1 MKTRT
6 LIWNSLRFRA
16 RAHVGVVLGAIVG
29 SAALIGALIVGD
41 SVRETLRQRALERL
55 GGAELVL
62 DGRDRFFELSLQDR
76 LSSAYKDLT
85 KTNPSS
91 PDLSRN
97 PDPDLPSFHALLR
110 LPAVASTQDGA
121 ARANQVQVWGVSNV
135 PPNSV
140 WLNNSLRAQLG
151 VLPSDTI
158 ILRVHKPSALSRDAV
173 ITPRD
178 DTSIAFRLTVEGF
191 RGRKF
196 ISAKDNGNLNPA
208 SSQLPPLNAFVN
220 LNQLA
225 QAAGVGSRANVLLAG
240 GIPDRSKEFVYCL
253 LRASFLP
260 EDAELTVSNVP
271 NAIQLSTRRIFLDDA
286 AVQAARTTNS
296 IGVLTYLANLIR
308 AGDRTTPYSMITA
321 AGPPYTPADMKDNEI
336 IVNEWLADDLALKPG
351 GSIDVSYYIPD
362 AGSQLK
368 QATNTFIVSKIVP
381 ISGVHD
387 DRTLMPEFPGLAK
400 AESTHDWDAGFP
412 LEYKIRDKDEAYWKQ
427 HRGTPKAFIT
437 AKAGQQLWAN
447 RFGSLTAIRWPAAV
461 PRDEVYNHLRANLD
475 PTAIGL
481 AFDPARDR
489 ALAAANNAQ
498 DFGGLF
504 LGFSLFLIAASLI
517 LMALLFQF
525 GLEQRTEET
534 GILLALG
541 FTPKRV
547 RRLFLAEGSLLAVIA
562 AVLGVIGGIVY
573 ARLMLLGLA
582 TLWRDAVGSEP
593 LGFHVTAQS
602 IIIGLI
608 GSAAVCAITIAI
620 VLRKQARKPARE
632 LLASGAELESQ
643 GVPGRVS
650 RMALIIGVFCVLGAI
665 ALVLSHRSGAS
676 PETFFGAGSLLL
688 ISGVAFAA
696 VALQALNRMH
706 RLSIVGLG
714 IRSATRRRKRS
725 LATIALLASGAF
737 MIIAVNANRLEAD
750 PHSPGTGGF
759 ELIGQSALPILQHL
773 NSAKGLESFGLTP
786 AELKGVAF
794 VQMRVREGDEAS
806 CLNLNRAQQ
815 PRLLGVNPDALQQ
828 RKAFGVDWSLLKQN
842 SDAVPAIGDEASI
855 KWAMGK
861 KIGDTLDYMDE
872 QGRAFKIRIV
882 AAAAN
887 SILQGQLLI
896 DEAQFVKK
904 FPAVS
909 GYRMFLID
917 TPSNSVSQVAATLGR
932 ALQDAGMEL
941 VPAAR
946 RLAQFNAVQNTYL
959 STFQVLGG
967 IGLLLGSLGL
977 GIVVLR
983 NVLER
988 RGELGLLQAV
998 GYRKRSLQWL
1008 VASENLALLA
1018 TGLLIGGLAA
1028 AVTVLPLARRVDLPY
1043 LTLVGVIVFGAASAW
1058 TATWFA
1064 MRGRLIDSLRA
1075 E

>member
-1 MKTRT
+1 MKTSD
-6 LIWNSLRFRA
+6 LIWKSLRYRS
-16 RAHVGVVLGAIVG
+16 RAHAGMVLGAMIG

-62 DGRDRFFELSLQDR
+62 DARDRFFEIALQERLFAACNELSQTNRR
-76 LSSAYKDLT
+76 LAGT
-85 KTNPSS
+85 ARPG
-91 PDLSRN
+91 
-97 PDPDLPSFHALLR
+97 FQALLR
-110 LPAVASTQDGA
+110 LPAVASRQDGA
-121 ARANQVQVWGVSNV
+121 ARANQVQVWGMTNV
-135 PPNSV
+135 ARNSI
-140 WLNNSLRAQLG
+140 WLNEALRAQLSANVG
-151 VLPSDTI
+151 ETI

-178 DTSIAFRLTVEGF
+178 DTSIALRLTVGGF
-191 RGRKF
+191 F
-196 ISAKDNGNLNPA
+196 NAKDEGNLNPSA
-208 SSQLPPLNAFVN
+208 SQLTPLNAFVA
-220 LNQLA
+220 LDQLGE
-225 QAAGVGSRANVLLAG
+225 AAGVGGRANILLAR
-240 GIPDRSKEFVYCL
+240 GIPDRSPEFAYCL

-260 EDAELTVSNVP
+260 EDAELIVTNLPTGVE
-271 NAIQLSTRRIFLDDA
+271 LRTHRIFLDDA
-286 AVQAARTTNS
+286 AILAARTTNS
-296 IGVLTYLANLIR
+296 IGALTYLANLIR
-308 AGDRTTPYSMITA
+308 AGDSAAPYSMIAA
-321 AGPPYTPADMKDNEI
+321 AGAPYTPAAMKDNEI
-336 IVNEWLADDLALKPG
+336 IVNEWLAEDLALKPG
-351 GSIDVSYYIPD
+351 RKVDVSYYIPD

-368 QATNTFIVSKIVP
+368 QATNTFVVSKIVP
-381 ISGVHD
+381 MSGIYG
-387 DRTLMPEFPGLAK
+387 DRTLMPEFPGIAK

-437 AKAGQQLWAN
+437 ARAGEQLWAN
-447 RFGSLTAIRWPAAV
+447 RFGSLTAIRWPTSV
-461 PRDEVYNHLRANLD
+461 SRDEIYNHLRANLD
-475 PTAIGL
+475 PSEIGM

-504 LGFSLFLIAASLI
+504 LGFSFFLIAASLI

-534 GILLALG
+534 GVLLALG

-547 RRLFLAEGSLLAVIA
+547 RRLFLAEGAILALIA
-562 AVLGVIGGIVY
+562 AVLGAIGGIVY

-582 TLWRDAVGSEP
+582 TLWREAVGSEA
-593 LGFHVTAQS
+593 LGFHVTVQS
-602 IIIGLI
+602 IVMGLI
-608 GSAAVCAITIAI
+608 ASAAVGAITVAI

-643 GVPGRVS
+643 GMPGRIS
-650 RMALIIGVFCVLGAI
+650 RTALITGVLGIVGAI
-665 ALVLSHRSGAS
+665 ALILARRRDAS
-676 PETFFGAGSLLL
+676 AETFFGAGSLLL
-688 ISGVAFAA
+688 IGGLAFAA
-696 VALQALNRMH
+696 VALRGLQRMH
-706 RLSIVGLG
+706 RLSITGLG

-725 LATIALLASGAF
+725 LATVALLASGVF
-737 MIIAVNANRLEAD
+737 MIIAVNANRLEAE
-750 PHSPGTGGF
+750 PKSPGTGGF
-759 ELIGQSALPILQHL
+759 ELIGQSALPILQDL
-773 NSAKGLESFGLTP
+773 NSAKGLEAFGLTRDD
-786 AELKGVAF
+786 LKGVSF
-794 VQMRVREGDEAS
+794 VPMRVREGDEAS

-828 RKAFGVDWSLLKQN
+828 RKSFGVDWSLLKQN
-842 SDAVPAIGDEASI
+842 ADEVPAIGDEASI

-861 KIGDTLDYMDE
+861 KVGDTLDYTDE

-904 FPAVS
+904 FPGLS

-917 TPSNSVSQVAATLGR
+917 APSNAVSEVSATLGR

-959 STFQVLGG
+959 ITFQVLGG

-977 GIVVLR
+977 GVVVLR

-1008 VASENLALLA
+1008 VASENLALLMA
-1018 TGLLIGGLAA
+1018 GLLIGVLAA
-1028 AVTVLPLARRVDLPY
+1028 LVAVIPVARRADLPY
-1043 LTLVGVIVFGAASAW
+1043 STLIAVIVFGVASAW
-1058 TATWFA
+1058 IATWFA